1 MQNVPR
7 LDIPSYLGN
16 TDSGTIIQM
25 PRDPKTE
32 SDRGISLDQAIY
44 RGKEGLKVLQNQ
56 IILFTPSAKKELGKN
71 GFDELR
77 EIAKC
82 AGAKDVSS
90 AVPKRTPEETSS
102 STIVVAKEGGP
113 EVAELQKL
121 GWRVYVKDIISLNI
135 LRGKLDLESDELLI
149 KEQKEEGK
157 KRKR

>member
-1 MQNVPR
+1 MEIVPR
-7 LDIPSYLGN
+7 LGIPSYLGT
-16 TDSGTIIQM
+16 TDSGMIMQM

-32 SDRGISLDQAIY
+32 GDWGISLDQAIY

-71 GFDELR
+71 GFDELKG
-77 EIAKC
+77 IVKS

-90 AVPKRTPEETSS
+90 TLPKTAPEETSS
-102 STIVVAKEGGP
+102 STITVAKEGST

-121 GWRVYVKDIISLNI
+121 GWRVYVKDIISLSI
-135 LRGKLDLESDELLI
+135 LRGKLDLESDEFLI
-149 KEQKEEGK
+149 REQREESK

>member
-1 MQNVPR
+1 MKSVPR

-16 TDSGTIIQM
+16 ADSGLIIQM

-32 SDRGISLDQAIY
+32 GEWGISLDQAIY

-71 GFDELR
+71 GFDELKD
-77 EIAKC
+77 IAKT

-90 AVPKRTPEETSS
+90 KLPKTTPEETSS
-102 STIVVAKEGGP
+102 STIVVAKQGSP

-121 GWRVYVKDIISLNI
+121 GWRVYVKDIISLSI
-135 LRGKLDLESDELLI
+135 LRGKLDLESDEFLM
-149 KEQKEEGK
+149 QGQREESK

>member
-1 MQNVPR
+1 MEFVPR
-7 LDIPSYLGN
+7 LDITSYLGN
-16 TDSGTIIQM
+16 TDSGFIIQM

-32 SDRGISLDQAIY
+32 GDWGISLDQAIY

-56 IILFTPSAKKELGKN
+56 TILFTPSAKKELGKK

-77 EIAKC
+77 EIVKS

-90 AVPKRTPEETSS
+90 ALPKTAPEETSS
-102 STIVVAKEGGP
+102 STIVVAKQGST

-121 GWRVYVKDIISLNI
+121 GWRVYVKDMISLSI
-135 LRGKLDLESDELLI
+135 LRGKLDLESDEFLI
-149 KEQKEEGK
+149 EGQKEESK